1 MNGAFE
7 IGAVALRADQKALEL
22 VANNIANVNTPAFK
36 RSDARFAAILANQ
49 VQPDGTLAI
58 AATADAA
65 ALNGG
70 VRLAPHAMLFAQGE
84 LRPTGNAMDLAI
96 DGQGFIELMGPAGQ
110 TLLWR
115 GGTLRVDEDG
125 ALATRE
131 GLPLRAGITVP
142 ADTTSLTITAEGVVK
157 AGTSSGETVEL
168 GQIALVRAEHEGAL
182 EQMDGGLLR
191 LTDDA
196 RLRDAVPGE
205 DGAGLFVQG
214 SLEGSNVTLTDE
226 MVQLLMIQR
235 AFAAN
240 AQALQT
246 ADQLAA
252 ITNNLKK

>member
-7 IGAVALRADQKALEL
+7 VGAVALRADQKALEL
-22 VANNIANVNTPAFK
+22 LANNIANVNTPAYK

-49 VQPDGTLAI
+49 VQGDGLITTAP
-58 AATADAA
+58 ADEATP
-65 ALNGG
+65 LGG
-70 VRLAPHAMLFAQGE
+70 VRIAPHTMLFAQGE
-84 LRPTGNAMDLAI
+84 LRPTGNALDLAI

-125 ALATRE
+125 ALATRD
-131 GLPLRAGITVP
+131 GLALRAGITVP
-142 ADTTSLTITAEGVVK
+142 TDATKLVITPEGVVK
-157 AGTSSGETVEL
+157 AETSGGEVVEL
-168 GQIALVRAEHEGAL
+168 GQINLVRADHEGAL
-182 EQMDGGLLR
+182 EQLDGGLLR
-191 LTDDA
+191 AADNARLTDA
-196 RLRDAVPGE
+196 LPGE

-214 SLEGSNVTLTDE
+214 SLEGSNVELTNE
-226 MVQLLMIQR
+226 MVQLLTIQR